1 MLLRDDKQAAM
12 NDLLV
17 ALEDAADRYH
27 DAAQI
32 AHEPALASLFQRLSR
47 RRREMA
53 REAERHLRKL
63 GDLPRTPDS
72 DLEALESLLTHVKAA
87 LSPDERRTL
96 LQERERT
103 EARIEDLIKTALAT
117 SLAPEM
123 EASLQRMHE
132 EVAATRQELSA
143 SAVSPS

>member
-17 ALEDAADRYH
+17 ALEDAADRYR

-32 AHEPALASLFQRLSR
+32 AHEPALASLFQRLAR
-47 RRREMA
+47 RRLDMA
-53 REAERHLRKL
+53 REARAHLRRL

-72 DLEALESLLTHVKAA
+72 DLETIESLLTHVKAA

-96 LQERERT
+96 LIERSRT
-103 EARIEDLIKTALAT
+103 EARVEELIKTALT
-117 SLAPEM
+117 TGLAPDM
-123 EASLQRMHE
+123 EASLQRMQE
-132 EVAATRQELSA
+132 EVAATRQELNAAAGS
-143 SAVSPS
+143 SP